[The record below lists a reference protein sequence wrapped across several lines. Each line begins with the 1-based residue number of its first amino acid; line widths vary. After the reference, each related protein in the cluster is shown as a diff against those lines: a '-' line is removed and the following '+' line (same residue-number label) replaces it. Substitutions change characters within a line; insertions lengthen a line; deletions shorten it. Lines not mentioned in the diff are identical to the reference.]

1 VLLQSLDMD
10 KYSPVHD
17 PWTKDINSLATEL
30 KTSPDRGLT
39 NTTAA
44 TIRAQIGTNEFAEA
58 EGKSISSILI
68 HQFISPLILILCAA
82 IVLTASLQEWLDAAI
97 ISFAVIVNAVLGFI
111 QEYKAEQA
119 ISNLRSYITERTR
132 VIRNG
137 QEIEI
142 DATKLV
148 PGDVIHITDGSRITA
163 DARIIR
169 ELNFT
174 VDEAILTGESL
185 PVEKDPGE
193 LAADVTLADRTNMV
207 FAGTLAVGG
216 SSYAVVTATGIHTE
230 IGKLSQLVQ
239 DTESEQT
246 PLQKALSKLTW
257 VIIIV
262 TTILVTAVFFI
273 GINNGQDFH
282 EMLLLSIAVLVGSV
296 PEALPIGLTAILAIG
311 VERIAKRNGIIRNL
325 TASETLGSTTLII
338 TDKTGTLT
346 QAKMQLKD
354 IDTTAQ
360 LLDADFTPSDL
371 TGAYSSQQVEYL
383 TLARCASDV
392 LIENPETDP
401 ADWKITGSD
410 LETNIT
416 KAAGLAGIVQTPA
429 DRSNIHIRI
438 PFSSKYKF
446 SAVRIPQSMLPT
458 DLQEF
463 EDPHVVMGAPDILIQ
478 RSALSEDEKDKLQ
491 NSVNA
496 HSNAGR
502 RILGIGLLTPH
513 NEPGS
518 ITIDDVQNVTFLG
531 ILSFYD
537 PIRPEVP
544 AALEKIAE
552 FGTRV
557 IMATGDLPGTA
568 LAIAKQA
575 GLDVT
580 HENILTGAQ
589 VAAMTDAELNEHLDN
604 VSIFARVTPKD
615 KLRIVKLHQKR
626 GEIVAMTGDGVNDA
640 PSLKAANI
648 GIAVG
653 SGTDVAKS
661 VADLVLL
668 DDNFGTIV
676 STIEEGKQVLSNIK
690 KVFVYLMSN
699 ALDEL
704 VLVGGAIIAG
714 VALPLTAVQI
724 IWVNL
729 FTGSIPAIAFAF
741 DRQLMR
747 ETDKTSKTLFD
758 PRVMFLTLGVGIVIS
773 GLLLVLYLVML
784 DQGVSE
790 QIARTVLFAS
800 FGFYTLLIAYSFLD
814 LSRPIWRYNFLQNK
828 LLNIGFVVGSS
839 LMLLTLYL
847 PFFQTQFDIVSLP
860 SQWLVFVG
868 IWLILQVVIVEIL
881 KAIAN
886 VFLVK
891 Y

>member
-1 VLLQSLDMD
+1 MD
-10 KYSPVHD
+10 KYSPVRD
-17 PWTKDINSLATEL
+17 PWTKDISALAGEL
-30 KTSPDRGLT
+30 KTSADKGLN

-44 TIRAQIGTNEFAEA
+44 TVRKLSGTNEITEA
-58 EGKSISSILI
+58 QGKSVWSILT

-119 ISNLRSYITERTR
+119 IANLRSYITERTR

-142 DATKLV
+142 DATQLV
-148 PGDVIHITDGSRITA
+148 PGDVIHITNGSRITA

-185 PVEKDPGE
+185 PVEKDPAA
-193 LAADVTLADRTNMV
+193 LAIDIPLADRTNMV

-216 SSYAVVTATGIHTE
+216 SCYAIVTATGQHSE

-239 DTESEQT
+239 DTASEQT
-246 PLQKALSKLTW
+246 PLQKALGKLTW

-273 GINNGQDFH
+273 GINSGQDFH

-346 QAKMQLKD
+346 QANMQLKD
-354 IDTTAQ
+354 IDNTAQ
-360 LLDADFTPSDL
+360 LLVDNFEPQIQTEPY
-371 TGAYSSQQVEYL
+371 TEEQIAYL
-383 TLARCASDV
+383 ALARCSCNV
-392 LIENPETDP
+392 LIDNPEDHP
-401 ADWKITGSD
+401 DNWRIGGDD
-410 LETNIT
+410 LEGNIV
-416 KAAGLAGIVQTPA
+416 KAAAKLGIIQTPA
-429 DRSNIHIRI
+429 DRSQIQIRI

-446 SAVRIPQSMLPT
+446 SVTRIPSQYLPT
-458 DLQEF
+458 HLSQF
-463 EDPHVVMGAPDILIQ
+463 ADPHVVLGAPDVLIS
-478 RSALSEDEKDKLQ
+478 RSHLNEVEKAKLTA
-491 NSVNA
+491 SVHA

-502 RILGIGLLTPH
+502 RILGIGLLTPQI
-513 NEPGS
+513 GADG
-518 ITIDDVQNVTFLG
+518 ITIDDVVDVSFLG
-531 ILSFYD
+531 VLSFYD

-544 AALEKIAE
+544 AALTKIGE
-552 FGTRV
+552 YGTRV

-575 GLDVT
+575 GLDVN
-580 HENILTGAQ
+580 ENNVLTGTQ
-589 VAAMTDAELNEHLDN
+589 VAQMTDEELSARLDTIH
-604 VSIFARVTPKD
+604 IFARVTPKD

-676 STIEEGKQVLSNIK
+676 ATIEEGKQVLSNIK

-747 ETDKTSKTLFD
+747 ENDQTSKTLFD
-758 PRVMFLTLGVGIVIS
+758 PRVLFLTLGVGTVTS
-773 GLLLVLYLVML
+773 GLLLTLYLVML
-784 DQGVSE
+784 GQGVSE
-790 QIARTVLFAS
+790 HIARTVLFAS

-814 LSRPIWRYNFLQNK
+814 LSRPIWRYRFWQNK
-828 LLNIGFVVGSS
+828 LLNIGFVIGSS
-839 LMLLTLYL
+839 LMILTLYL
-847 PFFQTQFDIVSLP
+847 PFFQTQFDTVSLP
-860 SQWLVFVG
+860 MNWLLFVAGWLV
-868 IWLILQVVIVEIL
+868 LQVVIVEIL

>member
-1 VLLQSLDMD
+1 MNPNLSSSEPWSQTPDQLASNLTSSL
-10 KYSPVHD
+10 HD
-17 PWTKDINSLATEL
+17 
-30 KTSPDRGLT
+30 GLT
-39 NTTAA
+39 SDQVDAVRKQTGENV
-44 TIRAQIGTNEFAEA
+44 FAESA
-58 EGKSISSILI
+58 TKSMLSILL
-68 HQFISPLILILCAA
+68 HQFVSPLILILCAA

-97 ISFAVIVNAVLGFI
+97 IAFAVLVNAVLGFI
-111 QEYKAEQA
+111 QEYKAEKA
-119 ISNLRSYITERTR
+119 ITSLRSYITQRTR

-137 QEIEI
+137 TEIEI
-142 DATKLV
+142 DATQLV
-148 PGDVIHITDGSRITA
+148 PGDVIHIINGSRLTA

-169 ELNFT
+169 EVNFT

-185 PVEKDPGE
+185 PVEKDPGL
-193 LAADVTLADRTNMV
+193 LASDTALAERTNMV

-216 SSYAVVTATGIHTE
+216 SCYAIVTGTGTQTE
-230 IGKLSQLVQ
+230 IGKLATLVEE
-239 DTESEQT
+239 TESEQT
-246 PLQKALSKLTW
+246 PLQKALSRLTW
-257 VIIIV
+257 VIIVV

-346 QAKMQLKD
+346 QADMQLKD
-354 IDTTAQ
+354 IDSTAQ
-360 LLDADFTPSDL
+360 LLDEHFEPQVQTEPYNDEQT
-371 TGAYSSQQVEYL
+371 AYL
-383 TLARCASDV
+383 KLARCASHV
-392 LIENPETDP
+392 LIENPEDDP
-401 ADWKITGSD
+401 NNWTLIGSD
-410 LETNIT
+410 LEVNIT
-416 KAAGLAGIVQTPA
+416 KTAGQLGITQTQA
-429 DRSNIHIRI
+429 DRSSITIRI

-446 SAVRIPQSMLPT
+446 SVTRIPTRYLPEH
-458 DLQEF
+458 LAQF
-463 EDPHVVMGAPDILIQ
+463 KDPHVALGAPDVLIN
-478 RSALSEDEKDKLQ
+478 RSNHSAAEKKRLSR
-491 NSVNA
+491 SVTA

-502 RILGIGLLTPH
+502 RILGIALLAPH
-513 NEPGS
+513 STSDS
-518 ITIDDVQNVTFLG
+518 ITVDDVQNVVFLG
-531 ILSFYD
+531 VLSFYD

-544 AALEKIAE
+544 AALKKIAE

-568 LAIAKQA
+568 LAIAQEA
-575 GLDVT
+575 GLDAT
-580 HENILTGAQ
+580 ADNILTGTQ
-589 VAAMTDAELNEHLDN
+589 VAQMSDAELSAQLDH
-604 VSIFARVTPKD
+604 VHIFARVTPRD
-615 KLRIVKLHQKR
+615 KLRIVKLHQAR

-676 STIEEGKQVLSNIK
+676 ATIKEGKQVLSNIK

-704 VLVGGAIIAG
+704 ILVGGAIIAG

-747 ETDKTSKTLFD
+747 ENEATSKTLFD
-758 PRVMFLTLGVGIVIS
+758 PRVMFITLSVGTVIS
-773 GLLLVLYLVML
+773 GLLLVLYLTML
-784 DQGVSE
+784 GQGVNE
-790 QIARTVLFAS
+790 QIARTVLFAA
-800 FGFYTLLIAYSFLD
+800 FGFYTLLIAYSFMD
-814 LSRPIWRYNFLQNK
+814 LSRPLYRYNFLQNK
-828 LLNIGFVVGSS
+828 LLNVGFVVGSS

-860 SQWLVFVG
+860 NQWLAFVAV
-868 IWLILQVVIVEIL
+868 WLVLQVAIVEIL
-881 KAIAN
+881 KLIAN
-886 VFLVK
+886 KFLVR

>member
-1 VLLQSLDMD
+1 MEQYKPTV
-10 KYSPVHD
+10 D
-17 PWTKDINSLATEL
+17 PWANNVDSLAAEL
-30 KTSPDRGLT
+30 TSSLDRGLT
-39 NTTAA
+39 DATANRVRLSIGDNT
-44 TIRAQIGTNEFAEA
+44 FAEA
-58 EGKSISSILI
+58 TTKSPVTIFL

-111 QEYKAEQA
+111 QEFKAEKA
-119 ISNLRSYITERTR
+119 ITSLRSYITERTR

-137 QEIEI
+137 KEIEI
-142 DATKLV
+142 DATQLV
-148 PGDVIHITDGSRITA
+148 PGDLIHITNGNRITA

-185 PVEKDPGE
+185 PVEKDHTLLE
-193 LAADVTLADRTNMV
+193 SDTALAERTNMV

-216 SSYAVVTATGIHTE
+216 SCYALVTNTGRHTE
-230 IGKLSQLVQ
+230 IGKLATLVE
-239 DTESEQT
+239 DTQSEQT
-246 PLQKALSKLTW
+246 PLQKALGTLTW
-257 VIIIV
+257 VIIVV
-262 TTILVTAVFFI
+262 TTMLVTAVFFI

-346 QAKMQLKD
+346 QANMQLKD
-354 IDTTAQ
+354 IDTTDQ
-360 LLDADFTPSDL
+360 LLVDNFVPQTPPDDYTDEQAS
-371 TGAYSSQQVEYL
+371 YL
-383 TLARCASDV
+383 RLARCACDV
-392 LIENPETDP
+392 IIDNPEDPVDNWHISGDDLEGNIVKAAASIGITQSP
-401 ADWKITGSD
+401 ADSSEI
-410 LETNIT
+410 
-416 KAAGLAGIVQTPA
+416 Q
-429 DRSNIHIRI
+429 IRI

-446 SAVRIPQSMLPT
+446 SVTRIPRRFLPAHL
-458 DLQEF
+458 DQF
-463 EDPHVVMGAPDILIQ
+463 ADPHVVLGAPDILIK
-478 RSALSEDEKDKLQ
+478 RSALSDAQKDRLLA
-491 NSVNA
+491 SVTA

-502 RILGIGLLTPH
+502 RVLGMGLLTPH
-513 NEPGS
+513 TEPDS
-518 ITIDDVQNVTFLG
+518 LTIDDVQHVTFLG
-531 ILSFYD
+531 VLSFFD

-544 AALEKIAE
+544 AALKKIAE

-568 LAIAKQA
+568 LAIAKEA
-575 GLDVT
+575 GFKVSAQ
-580 HENILTGAQ
+580 NVLTGTQ
-589 VAAMTDAELNEHLDN
+589 VAKLTDAELTAKLDHIH
-604 VSIFARVTPKD
+604 IFARVTPRD
-615 KLRIVKLHQKR
+615 KLRLVQLHQAR

-676 STIEEGKQVLSNIK
+676 ATIEEGKRVLSNIK

-704 VLVGGAIIAG
+704 ILVGGAIIVG

-741 DRQLMR
+741 DKQLMR
-747 ETDKTSKTLFD
+747 ENDQTSKTLFD
-758 PRVMFLTLGVGIVIS
+758 RRVMFLTLGVGFVTS
-773 GLLLVLYLVML
+773 GLLLTLYLTML
-784 DQGVSE
+784 GQGVSE

-800 FGFYTLLIAYSFLD
+800 FGFYTLLIAYSFMD
-814 LSRPIWRYNFLQNK
+814 LSRPLYRYNFLQNK
-828 LLNIGFVVGSS
+828 LLNVGFVVGSS

-847 PFFQTQFDIVSLP
+847 PFFQQQFDIVTLP
-860 SQWLVFVG
+860 TKWLIFVAGWLV
-868 IWLILQVVIVEIL
+868 LQVVIVELL
-881 KAIAN
+881 KLIAN

>member
-1 VLLQSLDMD
+1 MKQYKPIVN
-10 KYSPVHD
+10 
-17 PWTKDINSLATEL
+17 PWANSVDSLAAEL
-30 KTSPDRGLT
+30 TSSPDKGLT
-39 NTTAA
+39 DATANRVRLSIGDNT
-44 TIRAQIGTNEFAEA
+44 FAEA
-58 EGKSISSILI
+58 TTKSTVTILL

-111 QEYKAEQA
+111 QEFKAEKA
-119 ISNLRSYITERTR
+119 ITSLRSYITERTR

-137 QEIEI
+137 KEIEV
-142 DATKLV
+142 DATQLV
-148 PGDVIHITDGSRITA
+148 PGDLIHITNGNRITA

-185 PVEKDPGE
+185 PVEKDHTLLE
-193 LAADVTLADRTNMV
+193 SDTALAERTNMV

-216 SSYAVVTATGIHTE
+216 SCYALVTNTGRHTE
-230 IGKLSQLVQ
+230 IGKLATLVE
-239 DTESEQT
+239 DTQSEQT
-246 PLQKALSKLTW
+246 PLQKALGKLTW
-257 VIIIV
+257 VIIVV

-282 EMLLLSIAVLVGSV
+282 DMLLLSIAVLVGSV

-346 QAKMQLKD
+346 QANMQLKD

-360 LLDADFTPSDL
+360 LLVDNFVPQTPQGDYTDEQAS
-371 TGAYSSQQVEYL
+371 YL
-383 TLARCASDV
+383 RLARCACDV
-392 LIENPETDP
+392 IIDNPEDP
-401 ADWKITGSD
+401 VANWHISGDD
-410 LETNIT
+410 LEGNIV
-416 KAAGLAGIVQTPA
+416 KAAASIGITQSPA
-429 DRSNIHIRI
+429 DRSEIQIRI

-446 SAVRIPQSMLPT
+446 SVTRVPSRFLPAHL
-458 DLQEF
+458 DQF
-463 EDPHVVMGAPDILIQ
+463 ADPHVVLGAPDILIK
-478 RSALSEDEKDKLQ
+478 RSALSDAQKNRLLA
-491 NSVNA
+491 SVTA

-502 RILGIGLLTPH
+502 RVLGIGLLTPH
-513 NEPGS
+513 TEPDS
-518 ITIDDVQNVTFLG
+518 LTIDDVQYVTFLG
-531 ILSFYD
+531 VLSFFD

-544 AALEKIAE
+544 AALKKIGE

-568 LAIAKQA
+568 LAIAKEA
-575 GLDVT
+575 GFKVCAQ
-580 HENILTGAQ
+580 NVLTGAQ
-589 VAAMTDAELNEHLDN
+589 VAKLTDAELTAKLDHIH
-604 VSIFARVTPKD
+604 IFARVTPRD
-615 KLRIVKLHQKR
+615 KLRLVKLHQAR

-676 STIEEGKQVLSNIK
+676 ATIEEGKRVLSNIK

-704 VLVGGAIIAG
+704 ILVGGAIIVG

-747 ETDKTSKTLFD
+747 ENDQTSKTLFD
-758 PRVMFLTLGVGIVIS
+758 RRVIFLTLGVGFVTS
-773 GLLLVLYLVML
+773 GLLLTLYLTML
-784 DQGVSE
+784 GQGVSE

-800 FGFYTLLIAYSFLD
+800 FGFYTLLIAYSFMD
-814 LSRPIWRYNFLQNK
+814 LSRPLYRYNFLQNK
-828 LLNIGFVVGSS
+828 LLNVGFVVGSS
-839 LMLLTLYL
+839 LMLLTLYS
-847 PFFQTQFDIVSLP
+847 PFFQQQFDIVSLP
-860 SQWLVFVG
+860 TQWLIFVAG
-868 IWLILQVVIVEIL
+868 WLVLQVIL
-881 KAIAN
+881 AELLKLLAN

>member
-1 VLLQSLDMD
+1 MD
-10 KYSPVHD
+10 KYPMVSI
-17 PWTKDINSLATEL
+17 PWTKDIDALATEL
-30 KTSPDRGLT
+30 KTSSDKGLT

-44 TIRAQIGTNEFAEA
+44 TVRKLAGTNEFAEA
-58 EGKSISSILI
+58 EGKSIATILI

-82 IVLTASLQEWLDAAI
+82 IVLTASLQEWLDASI

-111 QEYKAEQA
+111 QEYKAEKA
-119 ISNLRSYITERTR
+119 IANLRSYITERTR

-142 DATKLV
+142 DATQLV
-148 PGDVIHITDGSRITA
+148 PGDLIHITDGSRITA

-185 PVEKDPGE
+185 PVEKDPGRLTIE
-193 LAADVTLADRTNMV
+193 AALADRTNMV
-207 FAGTLAVGG
+207 YAGTLALGG
-216 SSYAVVTATGIHTE
+216 SGYALVTATGSNTE

-239 DTESEQT
+239 ATESEQT
-246 PLQKALSKLTW
+246 PLQKALGKLTW
-257 VIIIV
+257 IIIIV
-262 TTILVTAVFFI
+262 TSILVTAVFFI
-273 GINNGQDFH
+273 GINSGQDFH

-346 QAKMQLKD
+346 QADMQLKD
-354 IDTTAQ
+354 IDSTTQ
-360 LLDADFTPSDL
+360 LLADNFAPQVQTEPYNDEQK
-371 TGAYSSQQVEYL
+371 AYLQ
-383 TLARCASDV
+383 LARCSCDV
-392 LIENPETDP
+392 LIDNPEDSP
-401 ADWKITGSD
+401 QDWHIGGDD
-410 LETNIT
+410 LEGNIV
-416 KAAGLAGIVQTPA
+416 KAAAKLGIVQTA
-429 DRSNIHIRI
+429 SDRSTIAIRI

-446 SAVRIPQSMLPT
+446 SVTRIPSRYLPAHLSQF
-458 DLQEF
+458 D
-463 EDPHVVMGAPDILIQ
+463 DPHVVLGAPDVLIK
-478 RSALSEDEKDKLQ
+478 RATLSEPEKERLLQ
-491 NSVNA
+491 SVHA
-496 HSNAGR
+496 HSDAGR
-502 RILGIGLLTPH
+502 RILGIALLTPRT
-513 NEPGS
+513 GDDG
-518 ITIDDVQNVTFLG
+518 ITIDDVRNITFLG

-544 AALEKIAE
+544 AALEKIGE

-580 HENILTGAQ
+580 EQNVLTGTQ
-589 VAAMTDAELNEHLDN
+589 VALMTDEELTELLDTIH
-604 VSIFARVTPKD
+604 IFARVTPKD

-676 STIEEGKQVLSNIK
+676 ATIEEGKQVLSNIK

-747 ETDKTSKTLFD
+747 ETDATGKTLFD
-758 PRVMFLTLGVGIVIS
+758 PRVMFLTIGVGTVIS
-773 GLLLVLYLVML
+773 GLLLALYLVML
-784 DQGVSE
+784 GQGVSE
-790 QIARTVLFAS
+790 QIARTVLFTS

-839 LMLLTLYL
+839 LMILTLYL

-860 SQWLVFVG
+860 TNWLLFVAGWLV
-868 IWLILQVVIVEIL
+868 LQVIIVEIL
-881 KAIAN
+881 KAFAN

>member
-1 VLLQSLDMD
+1 MD
-10 KYSPVHD
+10 KYSPVLH
-17 PWTKDINSLATEL
+17 PWTKDISTLTTEL
-30 KTSPDRGLT
+30 KTSPDMGLT
-39 NTTAA
+39 HTTAA
-44 TIRAQIGTNEFAEA
+44 MVRSLAGTNEFTEA
-58 EGKSISSILI
+58 QGKSAGTILI

-97 ISFAVIVNAVLGFI
+97 ISFAVIINAVLGFI

-119 ISNLRSYITERTR
+119 IANLRSYITERTR

-142 DATKLV
+142 DATQLV
-148 PGDVIHITDGSRITA
+148 PGDLIHIIDGSRITA

-185 PVEKDPGE
+185 PVEKDPGT
-193 LAADVTLADRTNMV
+193 LAADATLTDQTNMV

-216 SSYAVVTATGIHTE
+216 SAYAVVTATGQHTE

-246 PLQKALSKLTW
+246 PLQKALGKLTW
-257 VIIIV
+257 IIIIV

-273 GINNGQDFH
+273 GINSGQDIH

-346 QAKMQLKD
+346 QANLQLKD
-354 IDTTAQ
+354 IDTTTQ
-360 LLDADFTPSDL
+360 LLAEGFEPQVQTEPYNDEQT
-371 TGAYSSQQVEYL
+371 AYLQ
-383 TLARCASDV
+383 LARCSCDV
-392 LIENPETDP
+392 LIDNPEDKP
-401 ADWKITGSD
+401 SNWRIGGDD
-410 LETNIT
+410 LEGNIV
-416 KAAGLAGIVQTPA
+416 KAAAGLGIMQSAA
-429 DRSNIHIRI
+429 DRSEIQIRI
-438 PFSSKYKF
+438 PFSSKFKF
-446 SAVRIPQSMLPT
+446 SVTRIPSRYLPSH
-458 DLQEF
+458 LSQF
-463 EDPHVVMGAPDILIQ
+463 ADPHVVLGAPDILIA
-478 RSALSEDEKDKLQ
+478 RSALSDQEKDRLQ
-491 NSVNA
+491 RSVQA

-513 NEPGS
+513 TEPGS
-518 ITIDDVQNVTFLG
+518 ITIDDVEHITFLG
-531 ILSFYD
+531 VLSFHD

-544 AALEKIAE
+544 AALKKIGE

-568 LAIAKQA
+568 LAIAKQVGFKA
-575 GLDVT
+575 S
-580 HENILTGAQ
+580 HENVLTGAQ
-589 VAAMTDAELNEHLDN
+589 VAAMSDAELNDRLDT

-615 KLRIVKLHQKR
+615 KLRIVQLHQRR

-676 STIEEGKQVLSNIK
+676 ATIEEGKQVLSNIK

-747 ETDKTSKTLFD
+747 ETDTTSKTLFD
-758 PRVMFLTLGVGIVIS
+758 YRVMFLTLGVGTVIS
-773 GLLLVLYLVML
+773 GLLLGLYLVML
-784 DQGVSE
+784 GQGVGE
-790 QIARTVLFAS
+790 PIARTVLFAS

-814 LSRPIWRYNFLQNK
+814 LSRPIWRYRFWQNK
-828 LLNIGFVVGSS
+828 LLNIGFVVGST

-847 PFFQTQFDIVSLP
+847 PFFQHQFDIVSLP
-860 SQWLVFVG
+860 TNWLLFVASWLV
-868 IWLILQVVIVEIL
+868 LQVIIVEIL
-881 KAIAN
+881 KTIAN

>member
-1 VLLQSLDMD
+1 MD
-10 KYSPVHD
+10 KYSPVRD
-17 PWTKDINSLATEL
+17 PWAKHISILATEL
-30 KTSPDRGLT
+30 KTSSEKGLT

-44 TIRAQIGTNEFAEA
+44 TVRSLVGTNEFAEA
-58 EGKSISSILI
+58 AGKSVSNILI

-82 IVLTASLQEWLDAAI
+82 IVLTASLQEWLDAGI

-111 QEYKAEQA
+111 QEYKAEEA

-142 DATKLV
+142 DATQLV

-185 PVEKDPGE
+185 PTEKDPGE
-193 LAADVTLADRTNMV
+193 LAADTTLADRTNMV

-216 SSYAVVTATGIHTE
+216 SSYALVTATGQHTE

-246 PLQKALSKLTW
+246 PLQKALGRLTW
-257 VIIIV
+257 VIIAV

-346 QAKMQLKD
+346 QANMQLKD
-354 IDTTAQ
+354 IDNTGQ
-360 LLDADFTPSDL
+360 LLANGFEPQVQTEPYNQEQ
-371 TGAYSSQQVEYL
+371 TAYLQ
-383 TLARCASDV
+383 LARCSCDV
-392 LIENPETDP
+392 LIDNPQDKPE
-401 ADWKITGSD
+401 DWRIGGDD
-410 LETNIT
+410 LEGNIV
-416 KAAGLAGIVQTPA
+416 KAAAKLGIIQSAA
-429 DRSNIHIRI
+429 DRSDIQIRI

-446 SAVRIPQSMLPT
+446 SVTRIPSRYLPSHLT
-458 DLQEF
+458 QF
-463 EDPHVVMGAPDILIQ
+463 ADPHVVLGAPDVLIK
-478 RSALSEDEKDKLQ
+478 RSALSDQEKQHLLQ
-491 NSVNA
+491 SINA

-513 NEPGS
+513 TESGS

-531 ILSFYD
+531 VLSFYD

-544 AALEKIAE
+544 AALKKIAE

-580 HENILTGAQ
+580 HENVLTGAQ
-589 VAAMTDAELNEHLDN
+589 VAAMSDAELNERLDTI
-604 VSIFARVTPKD
+604 SIFARVTPKD

-676 STIEEGKQVLSNIK
+676 ATIEEGKQVLSNIK

-747 ETDKTSKTLFD
+747 ENDKTSKTLFD
-758 PRVMFLTLGVGIVIS
+758 PRVNFLTLGVGTIIS
-773 GLLLVLYLVML
+773 GLLLALYLIML
-784 DQGVSE
+784 SNGVSE

-814 LSRPIWRYNFLQNK
+814 LSRPIWRYRFWQNK
-828 LLNIGFVVGSS
+828 LLNIGFFVGSS

-847 PFFQTQFDIVSLP
+847 PFFQQQFDIVSLP
-860 SQWLVFVG
+860 TNWLIFVG